1 MKRIDFD
8 LIVNELLIGL
18 KNGQEVAEKY
28 GHIDTFGPTF
38 FGEYRTIG
46 FTVPRQMGKSY
57 WAVKRI
63 MGNEK
68 ALMVVR
74 DASLRNG
81 LLSAHR
87 FSFGELEESVSARL
101 ITANELKIGIAEDTL
116 PELDELLIDEASH
129 WFHFARRA
137 VYEYLWDKKSLNTK
151 LILVG

>member
-38 FGEYRTIG
+38 FGEYRTVG
-46 FTVPRQMGKSY
+46 FNVPRQMGKSY
-57 WAVKRI
+57 WMVKRI

-74 DASLRNG
+74 DSFLRTG

-87 FSFGELEESVSARL
+87 FDRGELEESVKARL
-101 ITANELKIGIAEDTL
+101 ITANELKVRIADGTL
-116 PELDELLIDEASH
+116 GDFDEFLIDEASH

-137 VYEYLWDKKSLNTK
+137 VYEYLWDKKALNTT
-151 LILVG
+151 LIVVG

>member
-18 KNGQEVAEKY
+18 KNGEEVAEKY
-28 GHIDTFGPTF
+28 GHINTFGPNF

-57 WAVKRI
+57 WMVKRI
-63 MGNEK
+63 TGNEK

-74 DASLRNG
+74 DGTVKTG
-81 LLSAHR
+81 LLAAHR
-87 FSFGELEESVSARL
+87 FSFGELEASVNARL
-101 ITANELKIGIAEDTL
+101 ITAAELKTCIAEGTL
-116 PELDELLIDEASH
+116 GDYDEVLVDEASH

-137 VYEYLWDKKSLNTK
+137 MHEYLWAKKALNTK